1 MLIDFNPVQQGMS
14 AQEVQQ
20 KLMTGWIKVGRQ
32 TIAQPQKLIV
42 DPSSPMPPGGVIDV
56 DVWMMPEPMV
66 SVEVVARMMV
76 ERYEAGDDGIALDNL
91 ARALFRVGINVLKKN
106 IESIAN
112 QKQEGKKNG

>member
-56 DVWMMPEPMV
+56 DVWMQPEPTV
-66 SVEVVARMMV
+66 AVETVAREMV
-76 ERYEAGDDGIALDNL
+76 KRYESGDDGIALDNL
-91 ARALFRVGINVLKKN
+91 ARALFGVGINIVRQQL
-106 IESIAN
+106 AAVPN
-112 QKQEGKKNG
+112 QGQKEKNG